1 MHELFP
7 PIQIYIILGISV
19 TLSSI
24 WVAIFRKESTP
35 KIAKLK
41 VASLFV
47 LYAFSVV
54 HILISIGHT
63 FFISP
68 KPLSSWEVF
77 NLIFH
82 VIVVVMV
89 ILFIKQIISE
99 LNQKKS
105 QRISVL
111 NPEEKRPG

>member
-1 MHELFP
+1 MNELFP

-24 WVAIFRKESTP
+24 
-35 KIAKLK
+35 
-41 VASLFV
+41 
-47 LYAFSVV
+47 
-54 HILISIGHT
+54 
-63 FFISP
+63 
-68 KPLSSWEVF
+68 
-77 NLIFH
+77 IFH

>member
-24 WVAIFRKESTP
+24 
-35 KIAKLK
+35 
-41 VASLFV
+41 
-47 LYAFSVV
+47 
-54 HILISIGHT
+54 
-63 FFISP
+63 
-68 KPLSSWEVF
+68 
-77 NLIFH
+77 IFH
-82 VIVVVMV
+82 VIVMVMV

>member
-24 WVAIFRKESTP
+24 
-35 KIAKLK
+35 
-41 VASLFV
+41 
-47 LYAFSVV
+47 
-54 HILISIGHT
+54 
-63 FFISP
+63 
-68 KPLSSWEVF
+68 
-77 NLIFH
+77 IFH